1 MGEGGSG
8 AGSLLRYI
16 SSEVTRSYVLE
27 HDQERYRSKR
37 EKMYTFM
44 RIPRFVSQ
52 SYDSFNQDSFFRELE
67 KFMSYGFFHCLDSFL
82 FVFTFLPLRVS
93 WGLLSVLTRYPL
105 KFIGIQPSVGRRNDR
120 LLHPAEIIDLLKFF
134 IIGSCCYA
142 MSYVDTSMLYHMIK
156 SQSVIKLYLMYNMIE
171 VADRLFLAF
180 GQDTIDA
187 LFWTATEPRG
197 KKREHLGVIPHVLLA
212 VGYVFLHSML
222 FLLQATTLNVA
233 INASNKALLTIMMS
247 NNFVEIKGS
256 VFKKFDK
263 NNFFQV

>member
-1 MGEGGSG
+1 
-8 AGSLLRYI
+8 
-16 SSEVTRSYVLE
+16 
-27 HDQERYRSKR
+27 
-37 EKMYTFM
+37 
-44 RIPRFVSQ
+44 
-52 SYDSFNQDSFFRELE
+52 
-67 KFMSYGFFHCLDSFL
+67 MSYGFFHCLDSFL
-82 FVFTFLPLRVS
+82 FVFTFLPLRMMWGVVS
-93 WGLLSVLTRYPL
+93 IVMRYPL
-105 KFIGIQPSVGRRNDR
+105 KCLGIVTDHIRQDR
-120 LLHPAEIIDLLKFF
+120 MLHPAEIIDLLKCF
-134 IIGSCCYA
+134 IICSCCYA

-197 KKREHLGVIPHVLLA
+197 KKREHIGIIPHVLLA
-212 VGYVFLHSML
+212 VTYVFLHSML

-247 NNFVEIKGS
+247 NNFVELKGS

-263 NNFFQV
+263 NNFFQVSKMQI